1 MQLLNWCQTGAQH
14 APSSKQAEGDATML
28 QTAPMAGKAL
38 VNTAHYENYSRP
50 ECHEISRLPAKARGT
65 KVSNIAR

>member
-1 MQLLNWCQTGAQH
+1 MQLLNRCQTGAQR

-28 QTAPMAGKAL
+28 EPAPMAGKAL

-50 ECHEISRLPAKARGT
+50 ESMKFRGCRRQLGT
-65 KVSNIAR
+65 KVSMIAC